1 MTHLHHKR
9 ITLVTVTYGDRLHY
23 CAELLRRSFEH
34 EGVSHAVV
42 VSNNAIADLSPLEA
56 AWGKRITIVRL
67 ATNTGS
73 ANGYAVG
80 IGRALERESTDYIWL
95 MDDDNAPC
103 EGALDVLCH
112 QLDLLTR
119 KQGRCGAAVLGF
131 RPDHQGDIAA
141 GVPAGLAMPPRS
153 SYFGFHVGRIP
164 YKIWRR
170 TPWGRP
176 RPDAIPDVVHL
187 PFAPY
192 GGLLG
197 HRDMYADLG
206 LPVPELVLYADDIE
220 YTWRLTA
227 RGGCIA
233 LVTAARLEDLEGSW
247 NVKRN
252 WKNHFECMLLSGSD
266 FRAYYS
272 SRNQAWFDRNH
283 WSTSGL
289 MYRLNRFV
297 FLRLLR
303 LYGKR
308 RNAGARLRLL
318 ERAIADGEASRL
330 GFHADYSL

>member
-1 MTHLHHKR
+1 MPHLHHKR

-23 CAELLRRSFEH
+23 CAELLRRSFEN
-34 EGVSHAVV
+34 EGVMHAIV
-42 VSNNAIADLSPLEA
+42 VSNNSSSDLSLLESR
-56 AWGKRITIVRL
+56 WGKRITVIRL
-67 ATNTGS
+67 PSNSGS
-73 ANGYAVG
+73 ANGYAIG
-80 IGRALERESTDYIWL
+80 IAAALERGTTDFIWL
-95 MDDDNAPC
+95 MDDDNAPR
-103 EGALDVLCH
+103 EGALDVLAH
-112 QLDLLTR
+112 QLDVLAR
-119 KQGRCGAAVLGF
+119 QRGRQRAAVLGF

-141 GVPAGLAMPPRS
+141 GVPVALAMPPRS
-153 SYFGFHVGRIP
+153 SYFGFHVARIP

-176 RPDAIPDVVHL
+176 RADALPAVVPL

-197 HRDMYADLG
+197 HRDMFTDLG
-206 LPVPELVLYADDIE
+206 LPDPNLVLYADDTE
-220 YTWRLTA
+220 YTYRLTA

-233 LVTAARLEDLEGSW
+233 LVTGAELEDLEGSW

-272 SRNQAWFDRNH
+272 SRNQAWFDRNY
-283 WSTSGL
+283 WSQSGM
-289 MYRLNRFV
+289 MYRLNRYV

-308 RNAGARLRLL
+308 RNAEARLRLL
-318 ERAIADGEASRL
+318 EAAIADGEASRL

>member
-1 MTHLHHKR
+1 
-9 ITLVTVTYGDRLHY
+9 
-23 CAELLRRSFEH
+23 
-34 EGVSHAVV
+34 
-42 VSNNAIADLSPLEA
+42 
-56 AWGKRITIVRL
+56 
-67 ATNTGS
+67 
-73 ANGYAVG
+73 
-80 IGRALERESTDYIWL
+80 
-95 MDDDNAPC
+95 
-103 EGALDVLCH
+103 
-112 QLDLLTR
+112 
-119 KQGRCGAAVLGF
+119 
-131 RPDHQGDIAA
+131 
-141 GVPAGLAMPPRS
+141 
-153 SYFGFHVGRIP
+153 
-164 YKIWRR
+164 
-170 TPWGRP
+170 
-176 RPDAIPDVVHL
+176 
-187 PFAPY
+187 
-192 GGLLG
+192 
-197 HRDMYADLG
+197 MYADLG

-297 FLRLLR
+297 FLQLLR

-318 ERAIADGEASRL
+318 ERAIADGEANRL